1 MGTHPIFESDFD
13 CLTDKRIGKAY
24 THSNTDTKMSDGNRE
39 TELDYKNRLNAK
51 LQDSGEIDQL
61 KQYLRQRL
69 NESGW
74 TAEMKS
80 VCKEQVKK
88 DNIENVTID
97 DLVAKVTPIGRQ
109 KVPSQVKEEIL
120 LRLRNFLEDE

>member
-1 MGTHPIFESDFD
+1 
-13 CLTDKRIGKAY
+13 
-24 THSNTDTKMSDGNRE
+24 MSDGNRE

-80 VCKEQVKK
+80 VCKGKSTLLIVILILTQTRFILYLFRRKLSWKFLSCQVYVC
-88 DNIENVTID
+88 IY
-97 DLVAKVTPIGRQ
+97 Q
-109 KVPSQVKEEIL
+109 
-120 LRLRNFLEDE
+120 NFP

>member
-1 MGTHPIFESDFD
+1 
-13 CLTDKRIGKAY
+13 
-24 THSNTDTKMSDGNRE
+24 MSDGNRE

-61 KQYLRQRL
+61 KQFLRQRL

-80 VCKEQVKK
+80 VCKGLLFFNSKNFQK
-88 DNIENVTID
+88 I
-97 DLVAKVTPIGRQ
+97 PIN
-109 KVPSQVKEEIL
+109 S
-120 LRLRNFLEDE
+120 

>member
-1 MGTHPIFESDFD
+1 
-13 CLTDKRIGKAY
+13 
-24 THSNTDTKMSDGNRE
+24 MSDGNRE

-61 KQYLRQRL
+61 KQFLRQRL

-80 VCKEQVKK
+80 VCKG
-88 DNIENVTID
+88 
-97 DLVAKVTPIGRQ
+97 L
-109 KVPSQVKEEIL
+109 
-120 LRLRNFLEDE
+120 FF

>member
-13 CLTDKRIGKAY
+13 CLTDK
-24 THSNTDTKMSDGNRE
+24 KMADSNRE

-61 KQYLRQRL
+61 KQFLRQRL

>member
-1 MGTHPIFESDFD
+1 
-13 CLTDKRIGKAY
+13 
-24 THSNTDTKMSDGNRE
+24 MSDGNRE

-80 VCKEQVKK
+80 VCKGKSTLLLLAKFYSAGRFFLYFTYFDVNCHGNPYLVKCK
-88 DNIENVTID
+88 F
-97 DLVAKVTPIGRQ
+97 A
-109 KVPSQVKEEIL
+109 
-120 LRLRNFLEDE
+120 

>member
-1 MGTHPIFESDFD
+1 
-13 CLTDKRIGKAY
+13 
-24 THSNTDTKMSDGNRE
+24 MSDGNRE

-80 VCKEQVKK
+80 VCKGRFLLLK
-88 DNIENVTID
+88 IYRSIASID
-97 DLVAKVTPIGRQ
+97 EVRFF
-109 KVPSQVKEEIL
+109 IL
-120 LRLRNFLEDE
+120 YLF